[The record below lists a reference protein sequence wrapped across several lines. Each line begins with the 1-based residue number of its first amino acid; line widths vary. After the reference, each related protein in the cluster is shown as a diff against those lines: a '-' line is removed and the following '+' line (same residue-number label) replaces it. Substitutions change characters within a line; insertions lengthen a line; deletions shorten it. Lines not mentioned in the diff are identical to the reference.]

1 MTDFIT
7 GLFYATTYGYTA
19 FASIML
25 LLIVYA
31 LIKRV
36 WRGK

>member
-7 GLFYATTYGYTA
+7 GLFYATTYGFAA
-19 FASIML
+19 FAAIML
-25 LLIVYA
+25 PLIAYA